1 MVDQLQAAED
11 AGQRVWIIGH
21 IPIGAADLL
30 VDQVCFSVGCL
41 HGFLLISSLRTVKL
55 LRSSAP
61 EIQKYHCGPVL
72 WTYAQGEYRVGEIHS
87 ILVQALMNGLGRIP
101 DRLF

>member
-1 MVDQLQAAED
+1 VDQLQAAED

-41 HGFLLISSLRTVKL
+41 HGFFLFRRFAQSNYYDQVLQRYKNTIAAQFFGHTHRVSIVSGRFIAFLFK
-55 LRSSAP
+55 RS
-61 EIQKYHCGPVL
+61 
-72 WTYAQGEYRVGEIHS
+72 
-87 ILVQALMNGLGRIP
+87 
-101 DRLF
+101 